1 MNPLGWL
8 VGLVLPACGF
18 AAADGLPTPSLA
30 DVARIVRPSSPNTA
44 LAAPDGFAPQPGPAR
59 SAPPIDIITPHYQI
73 PAERLFALI
82 RDVAGSQPRTWQAA
96 LYPGQFQAH
105 YVARSAI
112 FNFPDRVVVQ
122 VERDGPDSS
131 LLIMYSGSVY
141 GRSDFGMNRR
151 RVETWLA
158 ALQTKLPSSSER

>member
-1 MNPLGWL
+1 MNPLAWL

-18 AAADGLPTPSLA
+18 AAADRLPAPSPI

-44 LAAPDGFAPQPGPAR
+44 LAAPDGFAPPPDPAR
-59 SAPPIDIITPHYQI
+59 STPPIDIITPHYQI
-73 PAERLFALI
+73 PAEGLFALI
-82 RDVAGSQPRTWQAA
+82 RDVAGNQPRTWQAA
-96 LYPGQFQAH
+96 LYPGQLQAH
-105 YVARSAI
+105 YIVRSAI
-112 FNFPDRVVVQ
+112 FNFPDLVVVQ
-122 VERDGPDSS
+122 VDRDGPDSS
-131 LLIMYSGSVY
+131 LLIMYSSSVY